1 LKDTSSSKEYEKIE
15 PQRGWAGL
23 PPKEGETLSV
33 VSFLSLFFFFFF
45 FFFTLTGNQRLQV
58 LMMKKRKKKKKKRG
72 RK

>member
-45 FFFTLTGNQRLQV
+45 FTLTGNQRLQV